1 MRKLVWCEL
10 YKLKRSK
17 SILLLTSLAL
27 FFPAAL
33 TLFTKSGL
41 AEATNTAEF
50 HAYYDSLFNNNL
62 VYSSMLL
69 LPCLFG
75 CLGAILFFS
84 ERDCDTFK
92 NLQVIP
98 VTRNQLIFAK
108 LGVLYLWSELYS
120 LCSVLAVT
128 LFCFVLEPLA
138 IYDVLFKLLC
148 GLIAGVTM
156 ATVSLPVVVLVIY
169 SNQSYLLSLLLS
181 FLYAVVN
188 WLFLILFASQE
199 SVVLWLPLMNG
210 LMFVSRLLAWRKAAL
225 GLAEAVPLPAGIY
238 LQVALYHL
246 FVLGICIFLL
256 VRFYKKW
263 TR

>member
-10 YKLKRSK
+10 YKLKRNK
-17 SILLLTSLAL
+17 SILLLTSLVL
-27 FFPAAL
+27 LFPAAL

-41 AEATNTAEF
+41 ADAANPAEF

-62 VYSSMLL
+62 VYSAMLL

-188 WLFLILFASQE
+188 WLLLILFASQE

-246 FVLGICIFLL
+246 FALGICIFLL

>member
-10 YKLKRSK
+10 YKLKRNK
-17 SILLLTSLAL
+17 SILLLTSLGL
-27 FFPAAL
+27 LFPAAL

-41 AEATNTAEF
+41 ADAANPAEF

-62 VYSSMLL
+62 VYSAMLL

-108 LGVLYLWSELYS
+108 LMVMYLWSELYS

-128 LFCFVLEPLA
+128 FFCFVLEPLA
-138 IYDVLFKLLC
+138 VYDVLFKVLC
-148 GLIAGVTM
+148 SLITGITM

-188 WLFLILFASQE
+188 WLLLILFASQE

-210 LMFVSRLLAWRKAAL
+210 LMFVSRLWGWRRAVL
-225 GLAEAVPLPAGIY
+225 GLAEAVPLPLGIY
-238 LQVALYHL
+238 LRVVLYL
-246 FVLGICIFLL
+246 LLVFAICILL
-256 VRFYKKW
+256 LIRFYKKW
-263 TR
+263 SR

>member
-1 MRKLVWCEL
+1 MRKLVWCEV

-17 SILLLTSLAL
+17 SVLLLTSLAL
-27 FFPAAL
+27 LFPAAL

-41 AEATNTAEF
+41 ADAANTAEL

-75 CLGAILFFS
+75 CLGALLFFS

-92 NLQVIP
+92 NLQAIP
-98 VTRNQLIFAK
+98 VGRNQLIFAK
-108 LGVLYLWSELYS
+108 LIVMYLWSEVYS
-120 LCSVLAVT
+120 LCSVLTVT
-128 LFCFVLEPLA
+128 FFCFVLEPLA
-138 IYDVLFKLLC
+138 VYDLPFKLLC
-148 GLIAGVTM
+148 GVIAGITM

-169 SNQSYLLSLLLS
+169 CNQSYLLSLLLS

-188 WLFLILFASQE
+188 WLLLILFACQE
-199 SVVLWLPLMNG
+199 SVVLMLPLING
-210 LMFVSRLLAWRKAAL
+210 LMFVSRLWGWRKTVL
-225 GLAEAVPLPAGIY
+225 GLAEAAPLPPDVY
-238 LQVALYHL
+238 LRAALYL
-246 FVLGICIFLL
+246 LGVFVICILLL

-263 TR
+263 SR

>member
-10 YKLKRSK
+10 YKLKRNK

-27 FFPAAL
+27 LFPAAL

-41 AEATNTAEF
+41 ADAANPAEF

-62 VYSSMLL
+62 VYSAMLL

-108 LGVLYLWSELYS
+108 LMVMYLWSELYS

-128 LFCFVLEPLA
+128 FFCFVLEPLA
-138 IYDVLFKLLC
+138 VYDVLFK
-148 GLIAGVTM
+148 V
-156 ATVSLPVVVLVIY
+156 
-169 SNQSYLLSLLLS
+169 LS
-181 FLYAVVN
+181 FMQPHRGDHHGN
-188 WLFLILFASQE
+188 GIFAGCGTCDLQQSKL
-199 SVVLWLPLMNG
+199 S
-210 LMFVSRLLAWRKAAL
+210 FVAFAF
-225 GLAEAVPLPAGIY
+225 
-238 LQVALYHL
+238 L
-246 FVLGICIFLL
+246 FVCRRQLASSDL
-256 VRFYKKW
+256 VCLPGKCRSLAAADERAYVRVPSMGVEKRGPWPGRNGTVTFRHLSAGGSVSSACFCHLHPFAN
-263 TR
+263 TIL

>member
-17 SILLLTSLAL
+17 SLLLLTSLAL
-27 FFPAAL
+27 LFPAAL

-41 AEATNTAEF
+41 TDATSTAAF

-92 NLQVIP
+92 NLQAIP

-108 LGVLYLWSELYS
+108 LGVLYLWAEFYA
-120 LCSVLAVT
+120 LCSGLAVT
-128 LFCFVLEPLA
+128 LFCVVLEPLA
-138 IYDVLFKLLC
+138 VYDVPFKLLC
-148 GLIAGVTM
+148 CLIAGITM

-188 WLFLILFASQE
+188 WLLLILLASQE
-199 SVVLWLPLMNG
+199 SAVLWLPLMNG

-225 GLAEAVPLPAGIY
+225 GLAALTPLPSGIY
-238 LQVALYHL
+238 LRVVLYL
-246 FVLGICIFLL
+246 LGVFAICILLL

-263 TR
+263 SR